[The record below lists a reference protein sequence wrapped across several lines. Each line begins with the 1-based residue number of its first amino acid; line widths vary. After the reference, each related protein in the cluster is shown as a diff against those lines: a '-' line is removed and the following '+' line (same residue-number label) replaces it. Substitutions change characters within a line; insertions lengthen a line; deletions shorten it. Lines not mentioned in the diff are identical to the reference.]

1 MLRNIDNH
9 FSTVPEIDTTRSIFD
24 YSHGHTTSFNVG
36 DLVVL
41 DWQRVLPGDTWQW
54 KTSTVARLQTL
65 LTPMMGNLYM
75 DIAAF
80 YCPTRILW
88 NHGKEFYG
96 ENSAGPWAPTVT
108 YNEPVIESP
117 TNGWNVGAQ
126 GPAEFSP

>member
-54 KTSTVARLQTL
+54 KTSTVARLQYL
-65 LTPMMGNLYM
+65 QH
-75 DIAAF
+75 F
-80 YCPTRILW
+80 Y
-88 NHGKEFYG
+88 NH
-96 ENSAGPWAPTVT
+96 T
-108 YNEPVIESP
+108 
-117 TNGWNVGAQ
+117 
-126 GPAEFSP
+126 